1 MALHAPS
8 SDSLNSCEEED
19 DEPVLALNPDL
30 EDKVPNFTA
39 IEPTDQ
45 LITATTA
52 VVLRGIQNNLNQ
64 SSSKIDQTN
73 LEWQTF
79 DGTIPKGAVSI
90 YNGYVGRTDYVA
102 KYKCTAGF
110 YNPDKGPY
118 CLYPYGEKE
127 HQGSPFEILVNK
139 DNFEF
144 LEWKDGSYGSVP
156 QNSVKTGPEDV
167 YVAKNMYGLGK
178 VHVKHKAFF
187 LPWEG
192 YEYWYKTYQVLT
204 YNNEV
209 VSEHITDVKYKTD
222 DVDIIKYPPE
232 NMRTSVISNR
242 DSRPV
247 TQTVTLSKKFQV
259 EKKWDHS
266 FSLTAGVRATITAG
280 IPLIGSTEIEISAST
295 TYQFTKGTTYVE
307 ATDHTVSI
315 EQTVPPKHQSTVR
328 MVGYKY
334 GAAIPYTARV
344 CRTYRNGETSW
355 TSISGTY
362 KSVQIGKVCG
372 VVDPSEP
379 LS

>member
-8 SDSLNSCEEED
+8 SDSLNSCEKKD
-19 DEPVLALNPDL
+19 DEPVRSLNPDL
-30 EDKVPNFTA
+30 EDKVPNITA

-45 LITATTA
+45 LIT
-52 VVLRGIQNNLNQ
+52 GIQNNLNL
-64 SSSKIDQTN
+64 SSSKIDETN

-102 KYKCTAGF
+102 KYKCAAGF

-118 CLYPYGEKE
+118 CLYPCEGKE
-127 HQGSPFEILVNK
+127 YQASTFEILVNK

-156 QNSVKTGPEDV
+156 QNSVKTGPEDI
-167 YVAKNMYGLGK
+167 YVGKNKYGLGN
-178 VHVKHKAFF
+178 VNVKHKVFF
-187 LPWEG
+187 LPWKG
-192 YEYWYKTYQVLT
+192 YEYWYRSYQVLT
-204 YNNEV
+204 YNKEV
-209 VSEHITDVKYKTD
+209 VSEDITEVKYKTD

-232 NMRTSVISNR
+232 DVRTSVISNR

-259 EKKWDHS
+259 EQKWDHS
-266 FSLTAGVRATITAG
+266 FSITAGVRATITAG

-295 TYQFTKGTTYVE
+295 TYQLTHGTTYVE
-307 ATDHTVSI
+307 ATDYTVSI
-315 EQTVPPKHQSTVR
+315 EQTVPPKHQSTVK
-328 MVGYKY
+328 MVAYKY

-372 VVDPSEP
+372 VVDRSEP
-379 LS
+379 LP